1 SPSPATSLKPPETEE
16 RARPD
21 GKSTEQPEPQELPRQ
36 NVDVALI
43 AFLPLPHSDDRDDDL
58 SSLDPVDDAVPL
70 TGGANTAEA
79 IQLTDQRLALL
90 LGRFR
95 KLPGAIVNGALGQ
108 PREFLGQGQQGPARF
123 GDRQLCHL
131 TLLK

>member
-1 SPSPATSLKPPETEE
+1 MNPPETEE
-16 RARPD
+16 GARPD

-70 TGGANTAEA
+70 PGGANTAEA

-90 LGRFR
+90 PGRLR
-95 KLPGAIVNGALGQ
+95 KLPGPIVTGAFDTLAWDRPGD
-108 PREFLGQGQQGPARF
+108 LARVSHPPYRVD
-123 GDRQLCHL
+123 G
-131 TLLK
+131 

>member
-1 SPSPATSLKPPETEE
+1 MNPPETEE
-16 RARPD
+16 GARPD

-58 SSLDPVDDAVPL
+58 ASLDQVDDAVPL

-90 LGRFR
+90 LARLR
-95 KLPGAIVNGALGQ
+95 KLPGALVNGAFHTLASDRLFELERWLRPPHRVDRLGHR
-108 PREFLGQGQQGPARF
+108 PRPFLPSP
-123 GDRQLCHL
+123 
-131 TLLK
+131 

>member
-1 SPSPATSLKPPETEE
+1 MNPPETEE
-16 RARPD
+16 GARPD

-79 IQLTDQRLALL
+79 IQLTDQQLALILRL
-90 LGRFR
+90 LR
-95 KLPGAIVNGALGQ
+95 KLPVAIVTGTLY
-108 PREFLGQGQQGPARF
+108 PLVW
-123 GDRQLCHL
+123 DRLYE
-131 TLLK
+131 LKRCLRPSY

>member
-1 SPSPATSLKPPETEE
+1 MNPPETEE
-16 RARPD
+16 GARPD

-36 NVDVALI
+36 NVDVALV

-90 LGRFR
+90 LGRLGR
-95 KLPGAIVNGALGQ
+95 LPGPLVRGA
-108 PREFLGQGQQGPARF
+108 FDTVVWARL
-123 GDRQLCHL
+123 R
-131 TLLK
+131 